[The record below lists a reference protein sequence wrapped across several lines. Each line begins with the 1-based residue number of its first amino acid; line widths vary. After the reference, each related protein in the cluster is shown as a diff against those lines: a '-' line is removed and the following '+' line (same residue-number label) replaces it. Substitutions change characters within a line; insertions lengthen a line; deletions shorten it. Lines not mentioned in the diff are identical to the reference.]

1 MTRHFPDTGANLPL
15 VISDPPV
22 PPLERFG
29 IGPRGDRL
37 YRAVLRDRRVPVAV
51 LAERLGW
58 PPPDVDEAL
67 APVVALGLLV
77 VRDGVVIAVSPHL
90 ALGRLAD
97 LEARTLLER
106 ERALDALRGAIPD
119 YVAEERGGDLTQ
131 ARLQPVEVHTGPDV
145 GAVVDALIR
154 STTGELLLIHTTEW
168 LDNPGWSKDDT
179 LLARETAGGRPVRSL
194 YPTAALYRPPA
205 LETVRRWA
213 EIGED
218 VRLLPSPPTRLIVF
232 GGQAALVP
240 VEWGRVPTRRVVV
253 RTPGLVEAM
262 RHMFELLWRQAVPLP
277 GVDETGSPGSRS
289 QVLRLLA
296 AGAKDETIARQLG
309 VSLRTV
315 RRRVADLLGELDAAT
330 RFQGGVEA
338 ARRKLV

>member
-15 VISDPPV
+15 VISATPV
-22 PPLERFG
+22 PPLESFG

-37 YRAVLRDRRVPVAV
+37 YRAVLRDRQVPVAV

-58 PPPDVDEAL
+58 SPAEVDEEL
-67 APVVALGLLV
+67 APVAELGLLV
-77 VRDGVVIAVSPHL
+77 VRDGIVVAVSPHL

-119 YVAEERGGDLTQ
+119 YAAEERGGDLTQ
-131 ARLQPVEVHTGPDV
+131 SRLQPVEVHTGRDV

-154 STTGELLLIHTTEW
+154 STTGELLLMHTTEW
-168 LDNPGWSKDDT
+168 LDNPGWSKGDT
-179 LLARETAGGRPVRSL
+179 LLARETAGGRPVRSI
-194 YPTAALYRPPA
+194 YPAEALHRPAALD
-205 LETVRRWA
+205 LVRQWA
-213 EIGED
+213 EVGEE

-232 GGQAALVP
+232 GGQAALIP

-253 RTPGLVEAM
+253 RTPGVVEAM
-262 RHMFELLWRQAVPLP
+262 RHLFDVLWRQAVPLP
-277 GVDETGSPGSRS
+277 GSDTSGVGSGN

-315 RRRVADLLGELDAAT
+315 RRRVADLLGQLDATT
-330 RFQGGVEA
+330 RFQAGVEA